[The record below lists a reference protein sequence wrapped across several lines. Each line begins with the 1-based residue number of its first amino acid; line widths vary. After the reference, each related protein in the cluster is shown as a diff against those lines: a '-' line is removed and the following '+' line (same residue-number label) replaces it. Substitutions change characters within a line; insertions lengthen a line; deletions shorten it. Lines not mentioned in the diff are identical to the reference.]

1 MMIMMMMMMMIM
13 LLTLFVEEYTYGK
26 SIEEYKNATLYNC
39 AKYSLSN
46 HVNDRRHFRQQ
57 QPHTRKT
64 YLSVNTNYTYRL
76 SLYFSTCYTKG
87 GNKLTW
93 ICWLTLAPGEGGAA
107 L

>member
-1 MMIMMMMMMMIM
+1 MMMIMMMMMMIM

-26 SIEEYKNATLYNC
+26 SIEEYKNSTLYNS

-46 HVNDRRHFRQQ
+46 HVNDRQYFRQQ

-64 YLSVNTNYTYRL
+64 YLSVNTGYTYRL
-76 SLYFSTCYTKG
+76 SPYFSTCYTKG

>member
-1 MMIMMMMMMMIM
+1 MMIMMMMMMIM

-26 SIEEYKNATLYNC
+26 SIEEYKNSTLYNC
-39 AKYSLSN
+39 AKYSLRN
-46 HVNDRRHFRQQ
+46 HVNDRHYFRQQ

-64 YLSVNTNYTYRL
+64 YLSVNTSYTYQL